1 MCETSQ
7 GSVTP
12 LHHRAQSRLR
22 KLNYVALYMQSFA
35 GESESPVSGAPLGTM
50 LPPQAPIKVGK
61 RWLAHVAPGPRRCCP
76 KMPFFGQNRPKRV
89 FCVVIHF
96 CSFVCKGPSF
106 GMRAATKKN
115 PAPPERV
122 F

>member
-1 MCETSQ
+1 
-7 GSVTP
+7 
-12 LHHRAQSRLR
+12 
-22 KLNYVALYMQSFA
+22 MQSFA

-50 LPPQAPIKVGK
+50 LPPQAPIGVGK

-89 FCVVIHF
+89 FCAVMQK
-96 CSFVCKGPSF
+96 CSFAFVRPIIC
-106 GMRAATKKN
+106 MRAATQIN
-115 PAPPERV
+115 PATPAGV

>member
-1 MCETSQ
+1 
-7 GSVTP
+7 
-12 LHHRAQSRLR
+12 
-22 KLNYVALYMQSFA
+22 MQSFA

-50 LPPQAPIKVGK
+50 LPPQAPIGLGK
-61 RWLAHVAPGPRRCCP
+61 RWLAHVAPRPCRCRP

-89 FCVVIHF
+89 FCVVMQKY
-96 CSFVCKGPSF
+96 SFAFEGPSF
-106 GMRAATKKN
+106 GMRVATQKN

>member
-1 MCETSQ
+1 
-7 GSVTP
+7 
-12 LHHRAQSRLR
+12 
-22 KLNYVALYMQSFA
+22 MQSFA

-61 RWLAHVAPGPRRCCP
+61 RWLAHVAPGPCRCRP

-89 FCVVIHF
+89 FCAVMHSCNF
-96 CSFVCKGPSF
+96 APKGPSF
-106 GMRAATKKN
+106 CMRVATKKN
-115 PAPPERV
+115 PAPSAGV

>member
-1 MCETSQ
+1 MTNTKFTLSLWQFENRSAKN
-7 GSVTP
+7 GK
-12 LHHRAQSRLR
+12 SRLFSIF
-22 KLNYVALYMQSFA
+22 LHIGTLYYVALYMQSFA

-89 FCVVIHF
+89 
-96 CSFVCKGPSF
+96 VCAGRRP
-106 GMRAATKKN
+106 
-115 PAPPERV
+115 
-122 F
+122 